1 MNTHELPLV
10 TFTILAQMSVGAFVV
25 LGLIQLIGRA
35 KVGTEKIDKLSDPA
49 LYAIGPLMILGLVAS
64 IFHLGN
70 PMNAANSILGIGHS
84 WLSREIFFGSAFA
97 VMGAVFAFV
106 QWKKIASAGLR
117 QAFAVI
123 TGLVGLGLVYSMSM
137 VYLLPTVPAWNSIAT
152 PIRFFVTTLL
162 LGVLS
167 VGAAFIFTLGRH
179 AKKGT
184 VDADE
189 TLLVR
194 TTLKW
199 LAIAAMVLVGIS
211 FVTLPVY
218 SLSLAV
224 QGGAAAESAALIA
237 GAGGGWIVVIRLVLL
252 FVGAMLIGLF
262 LLRSSASGKERS
274 IAAVAYT
281 AMVMVL
287 VAEVLGRMLFYASF
301 QNVGF

>member
-1 MNTHELPLV
+1 MHEFPLV
-10 TFTILAQMSVGAFVV
+10 AFTVLAQMSVGAFVV
-25 LGLIQLIGRA
+25 LGLVQLIGRA
-35 KVGTEKIDKLSDPA
+35 KVGTAAIDKLSDPA
-49 LYAIGPLMILGLVAS
+49 LYAIGPIMVLGLIAS

-70 PMNAANSILGIGHS
+70 PANAANSILGIGHS

-97 VMGAVFAFV
+97 VMGAVFAFA
-106 QWKKIASAGLR
+106 QWKKIGSAGLR
-117 QAFAVI
+117 QAFALV
-123 TGLVGLGLVYSMSM
+123 TGLVGLGLVWSMSM
-137 VYLLPTVPAWNSIAT
+137 VYLLPTVPAWDSVAT
-152 PIRFFVTTLL
+152 PLRFFVTTLL

-167 VGAAFIFTLGRH
+167 VGAAFVFELARH

-184 VDADE
+184 ADPAE
-189 TLLVR
+189 AQIVR
-194 TTLKW
+194 VSMKW
-199 LAIAAMVLVGIS
+199 LAIAAMVLVGVS

-218 SLSLAV
+218 SLGLAV

-252 FVGAMLIGLF
+252 FLGAMLIGLF
-262 LLRSSASGKERS
+262 LMKSSMTGSQRTMAT
-274 IAAVAYT
+274 VAYA